1 MQLLSPSAPHCC
13 FATALSCVPFRPTL
27 QEWLKDHR
35 LFVAT
40 LEELAGQLAILQP
53 SQQGQ
58 LSSSS
63 SQPPRPGG
71 GATGSGSGKDER
83 QALFERLMQRAPSEQ
98 LRACIQGRMPAARL
112 QRTLPE
118 QLDANMRLLSI
129 LSAEMRALVQRLEQ
143 LADAAA
149 AAAVQRGGAASG
161 IVDGAAADSAA
172 VEGGVTPES
181 AKHDPGNITKA
192 AGAADAEEALL
203 LAAVA
208 DGAAKET
215 LLIVSPA
222 LTGGGILVCNA
233 GLILLWAAQVHSH
246 RHVPQLP
253 NHVQTNAAAGMTL
266 TTPPDEV
273 SAAATILQLEPFLS
287 STLLAAV
294 RDALTQGEALRM
306 LVVKL
311 GQRLGMSPV
320 TWRSAP
326 LIAR

>member
-1 MQLLSPSAPHCC
+1 MGSEFLG
-13 FATALSCVPFRPTL
+13 ALE
-27 QEWLKDHR
+27 EWLKDHR

-172 VEGGVTPES
+172 AEGGVTPES

-215 LLIVSPA
+215 LLI
-222 LTGGGILVCNA
+222 
-233 GLILLWAAQVHSH
+233 
-246 RHVPQLP
+246 
-253 NHVQTNAAAGMTL
+253 TNAAAGMTL

-294 RDALTQGEALRM
+294 RDALTQGTEA
-306 LVVKL
+306 
-311 GQRLGMSPV
+311 GQAAS
-320 TWRSAP
+320 
-326 LIAR
+326 